1 MKQTVVGVFETSEE
15 ARRAQAALLDARF
28 SHTSVRVSGS
38 GALRGVDEGMAYPV
52 SGPQAL
58 DAGQSEASLRD
69 REGRALHPGHE
80 GPLERVADFLKGL
93 FSPESQREELARY
106 EEAVRRGGALVA
118 VDVEDEVEQSLASD
132 ILIRA
137 GAYDLEERVSQ
148 WGQSVGAPQDVSLDP
163 ESARMQSMPA
173 RPPVMPGNVTSM
185 DPSDPTGYR
194 ASRTD
199 FQTGETWPAARTAFE
214 TAGQPMES
222 APRQAPPTQE
232 PAAVH
237 HENLAQVPL
246 GAGMAPWDPHRGDF
260 GVEGDFGTERMSQ
273 QMPGMR
279 QEMSS
284 NRDRETMRNDL
295 HREGEAW
302 RASTSGTYGE
312 ERVQPMSAEVPD
324 TPIIR
329 SRDLDRPSGAPFD
342 QSGSVSASQSA
353 SQSGTQSS
361 RAKPYPHMAAHDA
374 DLDSMSPDP
383 SDEVVSS
390 REARHL
396 LASGA
401 EVFLDDSGFARTRDG
416 GRVQPRSLH
425 DEGRGEPTKIARNV
439 RVYSR
444 RADDPAIWQEAQTR
458 DDSTPRVSLDER
470 DDRCAGAFSRDAES
484 LAALGRG
491 IPESRGSSRWQDA
504 GEVDPLMSHSDELSA
519 RDAAVRDGM
528 LSPEGTAFDAQ
539 QELAMRDQAMR
550 EQAWQDVS
558 MRDGS
563 IAGRKVGT
571 EDSATP
577 MRSRPGGADAL
588 ARHEA
593 ALREQ
598 TLRDFER
605 MESSASSPAWS
616 DSERGE
622 PLEHAAEMSQREASV
637 RDETLQDYAAMD
649 ERAEMRAANAA
660 AAAHARGG
668 DVDDDPRYSMQS
680 DPAMM
685 DDGDFVDTGSNDR
698 RSHRAS
704 EWGHMKQAVRN
715 AWHRMTHPGRH
726 H

>member
-52 SGPQAL
+52 SGAHAL
-58 DAGQSEASLRD
+58 DSGESAAGLRD
-69 REGRALHPGHE
+69 REARSLHPAHE

-118 VDVEDEVEQSLASD
+118 VNVEDEVEQSLASD

-137 GAYDLEERVSQ
+137 GAYDLEERVAQ

-163 ESARMQSMPA
+163 EPARRQNMAA

-199 FQTGETWPAARTAFE
+199 FQTGETWPAARTGFE
-214 TAGQPMES
+214 TAGQSMES
-222 APRQAPPTQE
+222 APRQAAPISE

-237 HENLAQVPL
+237 HENLAQVPP

-279 QEMSS
+279 QDLSS
-284 NRDRETMRNDL
+284 NRDRETMRDDI

-312 ERVQPMSAEVPD
+312 ERVQPMSGEAPD

-342 QSGSVSASQSA
+342 QSAA
-353 SQSGTQSS
+353 QSGTQSS
-361 RAKPYPHMAAHDA
+361 RTKPYPHMAAHDA
-374 DLDSMSPDP
+374 DLDSMSPDAN
-383 SDEVVSS
+383 DEVVST

-416 GRVQPRSLH
+416 GRVQPRSWH

-484 LAALGRG
+484 LAALRRG
-491 IPESRGSSRWQDA
+491 MPESRGASRWADA

-519 RDAAVRDGM
+519 RDGAVRDGM
-528 LSPEGTAFDAQ
+528 LSPEGTGFDAQ
-539 QELAMRDQAMR
+539 RDLAMRDQAMR

-563 IAGRKVGT
+563 VAGRRVGA
-571 EDSATP
+571 EDSVAPT
-577 MRSRPGGADAL
+577 RSRPGGADAL

-622 PLEHAAEMSQREASV
+622 PLEHAAEMSQRQASV

-668 DVDDDPRYSMQS
+668 VVEDDPQYSMQG

-685 DDGDFVDTGSNDR
+685 DDDDFVETQGNDR
-698 RSHRAS
+698 RSHRSS